1 VVALNSLAM
10 FAVLSLAVVAV
21 PGPSVLFAVG
31 RALAEGRRVAL
42 LTVLGNTVGLSIQVL
57 LVAVGAGM
65 LLAGSDDLLAL
76 LRLLGAAYVVWLG
89 LAAMRRRP
97 RPAGLARPPVMST
110 VRPLRD
116 GLVVG
121 LANPKSMLFLAA
133 VLPPFVRTEGGPAI
147 PQMLLLGLLFCAIA
161 LVGDGAWAVAAAYA
175 RDRLASD
182 PRRLAW
188 CSVAGGSLMV
198 CLGLLIAVG

>member
-1 VVALNSLAM
+1 MAQDSLAV

-42 LTVLGNTVGLSIQVL
+42 LTVLGNTAGLSIQVL
-57 LVAVGAGM
+57 VVAVGAGL
-65 LLAGSDDLLAL
+65 LLAGSDALLAL
-76 LRLLGAAYVVWLG
+76 LRPLGAAYLVWLG
-89 LAAMRRRP
+89 LAAIRRRP
-97 RPAGLARPPVMST
+97 LTTGRAGPPVMST
-110 VRPLRD
+110 FRPLRD

-133 VLPPFVRTEGGPAI
+133 LLPPFVRPEVGPVV
-147 PQMLLLGLLFCAIA
+147 PQVLLLGLLFCAIA

-175 RDRLASD
+175 RDSLASD

-198 CLGLLIAVG
+198 GLGLVIAVG